1 MKQYKYIIIG
11 GGMTGS
17 SAVMGIRKNDQD
29 GTIAMFSD
37 EIYPPYNRPPL
48 TKGLW
53 DGKSIDD
60 IVRPMEKYDID
71 LHLNTKV
78 VELNPHEKWIATR
91 DGKRYQYQKLLL
103 ANGGDPIQLPD
114 APYGLIYYRTRVDYE
129 QLKLLTQSKD
139 KFCVIG
145 GGFIGSEIA
154 AALIKQGKDVTM
166 IFPEIGIS
174 GMRFPDDLAEFLNDY
189 YKKKGVKVLN
199 GYLADSISKVGDHYR
214 VLYQSQDNGDTSEET
229 FDAIIVG
236 IGIKPNTTLAEKAG
250 LSVDDGILVNKFLQ
264 TDDPNIFAAGDVC
277 RFEDVALGEKIR
289 VEHEDN
295 ANTMGMRAGLN
306 MSGEMEKYDHQ
317 SFFYS
322 DLFDLGYE
330 AVGELDKNY
339 EIVEDWIEPFKKGTI
354 YYLDNGKVR
363 GVIFWNLWG
372 KVDDGRELI
381 RKGKIYQ
388 REDLLGMFS

>member
-1 MKQYKYIIIG
+1 MKQYEYIIIG

-17 SAVMGIRKNDQD
+17 SAVMGIRKNDQE

-53 DGKSIDD
+53 NGKSVDD
-60 IVRPMEKYDID
+60 IVRPMEKFNID
-71 LHLNTKV
+71 LFLNTKV
-78 VELNPHEKWIATR
+78 VELNPHEKWIAAQN
-91 DGKRYQYQKLLL
+91 GEKYQYQKLLL
-103 ANGGDPIQLPD
+103 ASGGNPIHLPD
-114 APYGLIYYRTRVDYE
+114 APDGLIYYRTRADYE
-129 QLKLLTQSKD
+129 QLKKLTQSKD

-154 AALIKQGKDVTM
+154 AALAKQGKDVTM

-174 GMRFPDDLAEFLNDY
+174 GMRFPDDLAKFLNDY
-189 YKKKGVKVLN
+189 YKENGVKVNN
-199 GYLADSISKVGDHYR
+199 GYLADSISTVGDQYR
-214 VLYQSQDNGDTSEET
+214 VVYRPANNGETMEES
-229 FDAIIVG
+229 FDAVIVG
-236 IGIKPNTTLAEKAG
+236 IGIKPNTTLAKEAG
-250 LSVDDGILVNKFLQ
+250 LSVDDGVLVNIFLQ
-264 TDDPNIFAAGDVC
+264 TDDPDIFAAGDVC
-277 RFEDVALGEKIR
+277 RFEDVALGEKVR

-295 ANTMGMRAGLN
+295 ANTMGMQAGLN

-317 SFFYS
+317 PFFYS

-339 EIVEDWIEPFKKGTI
+339 DIVEDWIEPFKQGTI
-354 YYLDNGKVR
+354 YYLENGKVR

-381 RKGKIYQ
+381 RKGKTYQ
-388 REDLLGMFS
+388 QNELLGMFS

>member
-17 SAVMGIRKNDQD
+17 SAVMGIRKNDQA

-53 DGKSIDD
+53 DGKSVDD
-60 IVRPMEKYDID
+60 IVRPMEKYNID
-71 LHLNTKV
+71 LYLNTKV
-78 VELNPHEKWIATR
+78 VELNPQEKWIATK
-91 DGKRYQYQKLLL
+91 DGQKYQYQKLLL
-103 ANGGDPIQLPD
+103 ASGGDPIHLPD
-114 APYGLIYYRTRVDYE
+114 APDGLIYYRTRADYE
-129 QLKLLTQSKD
+129 QLQRLTQSKD

-154 AALIKQGKDVTM
+154 AALAKQGKDVSM

-174 GMRFPDDLAEFLNDY
+174 GLRFPDDLAEFLNDY
-189 YKKKGVKVLN
+189 YRENDVKVHN
-199 GYLADSISKVGDHYR
+199 GYLADSISKVGDQFQVVYK
-214 VLYQSQDNGDTSEET
+214 SADNGETTEET
-229 FDAIIVG
+229 FDAVIVG
-236 IGIKPNTTLAEKAG
+236 IGIKPNTTLAEEAG
-250 LSVDDGILVNKFLQ
+250 LSVDDGVLVNKFLQ
-264 TDDPNIFAAGDVC
+264 TDDPDIFAAGDVC

-295 ANTMGMRAGLN
+295 ANTMGMHAGLN
-306 MSGEMEKYDHQ
+306 MSGELEKYDHQ
-317 SFFYS
+317 PFFYS

-339 EIVEDWIEPFKKGTI
+339 DIVEDWIEPFKKGTI

-381 RKGKIYQ
+381 RKGKTYQ